1 MDKKDIIKYLLGTL
15 AGGVA
20 GGGLSGYLSS
30 QNKITGESKKE
41 RRKRILRNALIGTG
55 LGGVAGAG
63 LTAGAGLLQDALDAP
78 TGDSPDLGQPTGGGF
93 GDQVSTRFGG
103 SNIFDDSQDT
113 FGDEVIDK
121 GVGGAFA
128 LLGQSSKST
137 KEFIDSLRGMRADQL
152 RGAIDSVAPTRGV
165 TAWKQLTQ
173 SQKLNKILNDPKLLN
188 HFKQNLTPGGV
199 SAIPGTLGTLKQP
212 GIVDKALNR
221 YRQYNAFL
229 AENNIVNPNDKAPNR
244 WQSSGINSN
253 TIAAKLG
260 IGGKQK
266 KLFDAVRFL
275 LPERYKQVQSQ
286 SVSGLRPKGGIK
298 SLIPSTLMGLGG
310 HYGSRTVRRGA
321 DLLSALENPNMSDLG
336 RARNYAIIDRL
347 NQIAQK
353 SVQGRKV
360 NWEDLVAARD
370 GLPEQVPNEFRNI
383 SNNLLQTFTTDSAAK
398 DREGVQHLIDRY
410 TGGDN
415 PIIPDFNTFQ

>member
-1 MDKKDIIKYLLGTL
+1 M
-15 AGGVA
+15 
-20 GGGLSGYLSS
+20 
-30 QNKITGESKKE
+30 
-41 RRKRILRNALIGTG
+41 
-55 LGGVAGAG
+55 
-63 LTAGAGLLQDALDAP
+63 
-78 TGDSPDLGQPTGGGF
+78 
-93 GDQVSTRFGG
+93 
-103 SNIFDDSQDT
+103 
-113 FGDEVIDK
+113 
-121 GVGGAFA
+121 
-128 LLGQSSKST
+128 
-137 KEFIDSLRGMRADQL
+137 
-152 RGAIDSVAPTRGV
+152 
-165 TAWKQLTQ
+165 
-173 SQKLNKILNDPKLLN
+173 LN